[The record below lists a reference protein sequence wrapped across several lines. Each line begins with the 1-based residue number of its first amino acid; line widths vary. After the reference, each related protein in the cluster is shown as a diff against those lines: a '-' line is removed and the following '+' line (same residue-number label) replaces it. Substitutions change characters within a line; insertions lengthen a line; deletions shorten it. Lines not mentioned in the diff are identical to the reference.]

1 MRTSCRCDHL
11 ILCDAHLHLIFRV
24 LLRLTTAYAG
34 HFDSK
39 KVINKKWQNRKK
51 RVQIL
56 RENSAKCVE
65 NSSSRGHRENRLSN
79 YSQAHA
85 DRGAMAVDYKLELPS
100 LPPANQSRTHA
111 LPHQHQARPG
121 SHGSAVRDHQFTRK
135 NLKAILHLI
144 TAELK
149 ARGTKTPHIFLP
161 FRSRIDD
168 TKLEHFMNEI
178 FPQGVLL
185 ASQHE
190 LAAVVKHTDEFTL
203 VCLLKYMWSRLPN
216 NEVIGWDV
224 YLEYKRKEQ
233 KAGYPRNAFL
243 SIMPKCLSSPA
254 HASIVYDFLDI
265 LISVSSNSQYNF
277 LSGRKIAKMASI
289 WAFNSASRS
298 QTAKTQL
305 LSPFYDA
312 TIEHDNNFMDGLAA
326 WKETS
331 GALFHLLLSFLR
343 AMLPDNQKETLKLP
357 KTLQSM
363 LVTNSYPPNEDSD
376 SLKALITIPCV
387 VVRTT
392 APSKTPLE
400 LLSKVRN
407 TISFDKKDEF
417 VSVENY
423 TILKNIFRK
432 QSTSEIVSTLTE
444 ESRRILKRVTA
455 EPIESNFDIY
465 PGWALN
471 DGNTGDKDIPLISQ
485 IKIIDVTLQD
495 YYIWTWL
502 SSLSSDQCCSNKRLF
517 GRSLVVEAGVKGF
530 EKWLIVTEDMI
541 SPREYY
547 KSFQTVGLDSEIASK
562 QPLTAEDTHQVSDA
576 ATRDH
581 KANSYKFMS
590 LPPPPV
596 PSKDQNGSGMLP
608 EINFRS
614 EDYSIDFLSD
624 PAYSLSN
631 DFQERAVILNLPTL
645 GYLSP
650 VINDVFTNAQPIT
663 QPKLRSHSRPPPPP
677 IVTEHASPL
686 TLKLLPTNTSPYLTP
701 GERSPHSPNRLSTLT
716 AYYSPENLQEHSYMA
731 AHILETNIERPQ
743 HEQSY
748 DKHSRDIEQKD
759 YDYEINVLDQY
770 VPNTTNGG
778 SPVTSSPV
786 IADLSPEELEARKER
801 KRRRREKKKIEEARS
816 TEGLSPSEDI
826 EHSKSPK
833 LRDKEARNRE
843 REARRERRERRERE
857 GAEKRLQEI
866 EAPNATQAFASADH
880 GLSSL
885 PPSEQPQVVIT
896 EKTHLP
902 PPPQSGAQSPRA
914 TPDSAQSR
922 HSPPVDGVSA
932 TYSKVAS
939 THHLHPTQA
948 AHQHDPRNLSVP
960 RGQQLPNP
968 PPSLRNAMPTGSPS
982 MDPRSQFVPST
993 SAYPSPLQS
1002 PNPAPSQPYPY
1013 TNRQPSPHHQHPPN
1027 GQYLQPFSQSMQQL
1041 PQPVPPQQGTHHPL
1055 PYPSALVVPH
1065 AQGHSPNPQQP
1076 HPYLYPGAPPPPS
1089 GGYYYPPQPYY
1100 PGQYPYGPPPM
1111 GYPPMGY
1118 VAPVAYPAEK
1128 KDKQTM
1134 SDFAMKN
1141 MPPGNRFNKNKQP
1154 NKVGLRNALN
1164 LGGYGI

>member
-1 MRTSCRCDHL
+1 ML
-11 ILCDAHLHLIFRV
+11 E
-24 LLRLTTAYAG
+24 
-34 HFDSK
+34 DSSS
-39 KVINKKWQNRKK
+39 QG
-51 RVQIL
+51 L
-56 RENSAKCVE
+56 REI
-65 NSSSRGHRENRLSN
+65 RPSN

-100 LPPANQSRTHA
+100 LPPASQSRTHA

-121 SHGSAVRDHQFTRK
+121 PRGSAVRDHQFTRK

-149 ARGTKTPHIFLP
+149 VRGTKTPHIFLP

-289 WAFNSASRS
+289 WAFNSASRL
-298 QTAKTQL
+298 QIAKTQL

-312 TIEHDNNFMDGLAA
+312 TIEHDNNFMNGLAA

-392 APSKTPLE
+392 VPSKTPME

-407 TISFDKKDEF
+407 TICFDKKDAF

-432 QSTSEIVSTLTE
+432 ESTSEIISTLTE

-455 EPIESNFDIY
+455 EPIKSNFDIY
-465 PGWALN
+465 PGWAPK

-502 SSLSSDQCCSNKRLF
+502 SSLSSDQCCLNKRLF
-517 GRSLVVEAGVKGF
+517 GRSLVVEAGIKGF

-547 KSFQTVGLDSEIASK
+547 KSFQSVGLDPQITSK
-562 QPLTAEDTHQVSDA
+562 KPLTAEHTHQAPDA
-576 ATRDH
+576 ATRNH
-581 KANSYKFMS
+581 NANSYKFMS

-596 PSKDQNGSGMLP
+596 PAKDQNGSGMLP

-614 EDYSIDFLSD
+614 DDYSIDFLSD
-624 PAYSLSN
+624 PAYSLN
-631 DFQERAVILNLPTL
+631 DDFQERVVILNLPTL
-645 GYLSP
+645 GHLSP
-650 VINDVFTNAQPIT
+650 VSKNVFTNAQPIT
-663 QPKLRSHSRPPPPP
+663 QPKPRSHSRPPPPP
-677 IVTEHASPL
+677 IAPEYASPL
-686 TLKLLPTNTSPYLTP
+686 TLMPLPTNTSPYLTP
-701 GERSPHSPNRLSTLT
+701 AERSPHSPNRLSTLT

-743 HEQSY
+743 SRQSY
-748 DKHSRDIEQKD
+748 DKHSQDIEQRD

-778 SPVTSSPV
+778 SPVASSPV
-786 IADLSPEELEARKER
+786 MSDLSPEELEARKER
-801 KRRRREKKKIEEARS
+801 KRRRREKKKLEEARS
-816 TEGLSPSEDI
+816 AEGLSPSEDI
-826 EHSKSPK
+826 EQPESPK
-833 LRDKEARNRE
+833 LKDKEARRRE
-843 REARRERRERRERE
+843 REARRERRARRERK
-857 GAEKRLQEI
+857 GAEKSFQEA
-866 EAPNATQAFASADH
+866 ENALSSTQAHANADH
-880 GLSSL
+880 GLLSL
-885 PPSEQPQVVIT
+885 PPSGHPQVVFT
-896 EKTHLP
+896 EKTYLP
-902 PPPQSGAQSPRA
+902 PPPQSGTQSPKA
-914 TPDSAQSR
+914 TPNQAKSHEHSAQSR
-922 HSPPVDGVSA
+922 HSPPADSVNA
-932 TYSKVAS
+932 TQSNV
-939 THHLHPTQA
+939 TFPRHLHPAQA
-948 AHQHDPRNLSVP
+948 AHQQDPRQLSAS
-960 RGQQLPNP
+960 RGQQLSIP
-968 PPSLRNAMPTGSPS
+968 PSSLRNAMPTGSPS
-982 MDPRSQFVPST
+982 MDPRSQFVPT
-993 SAYPSPLQS
+993 TLAYPSPSQS
-1002 PNPAPSQPYPY
+1002 PNPTPPQPYPY
-1013 TNRQPSPHHQHPPN
+1013 ANRQPSPHHQHPPN
-1027 GQYLQPFSQSMQQL
+1027 GQYSQPPTQSIQQ
-1041 PQPVPPQQGTHHPL
+1041 PPPPVPPQQGIHHPL
-1055 PYPSALVVPH
+1055 PHQPLLAAPH

-1076 HPYLYPGAPPPPS
+1076 HPYMYPGAAPPPP

-1118 VAPVAYPAEK
+1118 PPPVAYPSEK
-1128 KDKQTM
+1128 KEKQTM
-1134 SDFAMKN
+1134 SDIAMKN
-1141 MPPGNRFNKNKQP
+1141 MPPVNRFNKNKQP